1 MLPYWFSSLVPS
13 CLAAVL
19 VGVEQLKNMTTGPPT
34 NPIHSQLKSTSTDDR
49 LSPTMSWKTKISTK
63 LDKSLLSRNISG
75 LWEKGREELNAHD
88 LYQRFL
94 QLRIP
99 LANVGQASVL

>member
-1 MLPYWFSSLVPS
+1 
-13 CLAAVL
+13 
-19 VGVEQLKNMTTGPPT
+19 MTTGPPT

-49 LSPTMSWKTKISTK
+49 LSPTMPWKTKISEI
-63 LDKSLLSRNISG
+63 LDKGLLYRNISG

-99 LANVGQASVL
+99 LANVGQACVL